1 MAADPASAE
10 FNFMKAIVVKS
21 HHATDE
27 TQLELRLNDIVYVL
41 EQDDSGWWGGHKEGE
56 DCTGWF
62 PGSCV
67 RETEDQVPEPEP
79 FSEPT
84 PQAQEQ
90 SPVLHSSPWGMEPQL
105 AVVPEEA
112 AAASARAKEMAS
124 TPPKGCDAGLEM
136 ESLPEALQHGNRLVA
151 SPNRRVSSE
160 GPSAALASLK
170 AEYTTAAAIAEDRS
184 LEIQRLQADLAE
196 AAAAR
201 NSEAAA
207 ARLQSDELRRQFQN
221 CETEKLEMQRKA
233 QELGS
238 NLDLRAM
245 QLEQIQQQLTRAQQE
260 NRERAS
266 ECAQMQRSL
275 QDKDTELAEL
285 RKQLSDSANKAV
297 GSGGPVAFASSRD
310 LPPAAELDTR
320 RRLFPSTVEAAGGV
334 ANASFDGPLANASYI
349 DESSV
354 ATSSVDIVSRPC
366 GGSVRQHAQQ
376 PRGVSAGAANRATPA
391 APAPRPF
398 GSSAQR
404 ANSLMRPAYRPM
416 PGSSPGAQS
425 PGLAKCHSTGDLP
438 PTPVRIGGSE
448 EAPVLGSVKEKKAFF
463 EQVAAQRSSTPSRG
477 AATTDSV
484 LNDTPSNRSGFPP
497 IASAR
502 EQRWPISARTASSPC
517 LRQDLSVDQGQAVVP
532 RQFPR
537 LDLLQLEEAPVEQV
551 NFNMSPM
558 KRQA

>member
-1 MAADPASAE
+1 
-10 FNFMKAIVVKS
+10 MKAIVVKS

-84 PQAQEQ
+84 PQAQVE

-112 AAASARAKEMAS
+112 AAARAMAS
-124 TPPKGCDAGLEM
+124 TPPTGCDAGLEV
-136 ESLPEALQHGNRLVA
+136 ECLPEALQHGNRLVA

-184 LEIQRLQADLAE
+184 HEIKRLQADLAE

-238 NLDLRAM
+238 KLEVRTT
-245 QLEQIQQQLTRAQQE
+245 QLEQIQQELTRAQQE

-266 ECAQMQRSL
+266 ECAQMQRRL

-285 RKQLSDSANKAV
+285 RKQLSVSANKAV
-297 GSGGPVAFASSRD
+297 ASGGPVAFASSRD

-320 RRLFPSTVEAAGGV
+320 RRLFPSTAEAAGGV

-376 PRGVSAGAANRATPA
+376 PRGVSAGSANRATPA

-425 PGLAKCHSTGDLP
+425 PGLAKCHSTGDLA
-438 PTPVRIGGSE
+438 PTPGRIGGSE
-448 EAPVLGSVKEKKAFF
+448 EAPILGSVKEKKAFF

-497 IASAR
+497 PASAR
-502 EQRWPISARTASSPC
+502 EQQRWPISARTASSPC
-517 LRQDLSVDQGQAVVP
+517 LRQDLSADQGQGAVQP

-537 LDLLQLEEAPVEQV
+537 LDLLEMEEAPVEQV

-558 KRQA
+558 KRYA